1 MILKTEAELRTALEA
16 ELRLQLDDYLW
27 DALKAEGYVGAYLDP
42 DLKREERE
50 NQFYSLVDA
59 ARLAL
64 RLYKPKQPP
73 RLTET
78 STDETLATLIDFQ
91 VQQAC
96 QHIDFVRLRDTIF
109 QGKLAQTGRESEFLA
124 EVCRAS
130 DYPFDTAALSAFV
143 QKLADEFAKTYGW
156 TPESARTFILT
167 GQKPVMQ
174 KFTMKGNWNL
184 DYPLASAITI
194 TVTLTCPPREL
205 AKAFGEYQRLLMRA
219 YGIAASRQ
227 RNRSL
232 SEKHRQLA
240 LFAAQHEGLNGREA
254 MQKWNSLY
262 PQWAYQ
268 HETNFQRDRNTALKR
283 FKRKREPAIL
293 NWQG

>member
-1 MILKTEAELRTALEA
+1 MIIKTEAELRTALEA
-16 ELRLQLDDYLW
+16 ELRLQLDDDLW
-27 DALKAEGYVGAYLDP
+27 DALKEEGYIGTYFDP
-42 DLKREERE
+42 ELKPKERQT
-50 NQFYSLVDA
+50 QFDRLADA

-64 RLYKPKQPP
+64 HFHKPKQPP
-73 RLTET
+73 RLTEN

-96 QHIDFVRLRDTIF
+96 QHIDFVWLRDTIF
-109 QGKLAQTGRESEFLA
+109 QGKLAQPGKESEFLA

-143 QKLADEFAKTYGW
+143 QKLADEFAKTYDW
-156 TPESARTFILT
+156 TPESARAFILA
-167 GQKPVMQ
+167 GQKPSMQ

-184 DYPLASAITI
+184 DYPLASTISI

-219 YGIAASRQ
+219 YGIAASSQ
-227 RNRSL
+227 RNRPL

-240 LFAAQHEGLNGREA
+240 LFAAQHEHLNGREA
-254 MQKWNSLY
+254 MQKWNALY

-268 HETNFQRDRNTALKR
+268 QVTNFQRDRNAAVKR
-283 FKRKREPAIL
+283 FKKSKRESAYL
-293 NWQG
+293 DE